1 MSSDRT
7 KSWGATRPPG
17 ERLEGPP
24 SMGRAE
30 RTEFPAKATHA
41 QTRAHNAALVLRAL
55 YDLGPISR
63 ADIARLTGLTR
74 TSVGEL
80 VSDLE
85 RDGLATDV
93 GRGPSTGGKQPTLVA
108 LNANA
113 RTIITLDLGE
123 RTFTAALANLR
134 GELAARTSRDLESR
148 DGDRP
153 SSSSTSSSTRC
164 APPRRPRSSAS
175 ASERRASSTRP
186 ARSAGRSAST
196 GRTCRWRE
204 ILQERHDL
212 PTVVA
217 NDSRAAAFATYLF
230 KGDARP
236 ANLAV
241 IKVGRGI
248 GAGLILKDQ
257 LFGGDDEAAGEIGHV
272 VVDRDGDACHCGRFG
287 CLETVASAPA
297 IIRRPA
303 LRPSRTSRPGA
314 DGDDGAL
321 GCRPRAGR
329 ALGGA
334 IAHLVGALDIR
345 HISLV
350 GTVTTLGDPWL
361 DAVRDEATPAAW
373 PRPARRRHRER
384 RHRRGRHAPRRLRAA
399 PHARARADGA
409 SMIESVTGHEAS
421 RQHAWT
427 RRRYRYRRHEDRN
440 PHRRRRRR
448 RPRSCHPRLL
458 RG

>member
-1 MSSDRT
+1 M
-7 KSWGATRPPG
+7 A
-17 ERLEGPP
+17 
-24 SMGRAE
+24 

-148 DGDRP
+148 DGDMALDIVHELVDEVRAAA
-153 SSSSTSSSTRC
+153 TSPILGIGVGT
-164 APPRRPRSSAS
+164 PGVVDQ
-175 ASERRASSTRP
+175 
-186 ARSAGRSAST
+186 AGT
-196 GRTCRWRE
+196 IRWAVSLDWQDLPLAE
-204 ILQERHDL
+204 ILEERHGL

-230 KGDARP
+230 KGDTRP

-257 LFGGDDEAAGEIGHV
+257 LFGGDGEAAGEIGHV
-272 VVDRDGDACHCGRFG
+272 VVDPDGDACHCGRFG

-297 IIRRPA
+297 IIRRSGARA
-303 LRPSRTSRPGA
+303 LEDLATRAADRRRSGTRLGPSRRTGARWRDRLSRR
-314 DGDDGAL
+314 
-321 GCRPRAGR
+321 CPR
-329 ALGGA
+329 
-334 IAHLVGALDIR
+334 HPPHSV
-345 HISLV
+345 V
-350 GTVTTLGDPWL
+350 GTVTTLGEPWL
-361 DAVRDEATPAAW
+361 DAVRDEAT
-373 PRPARRRHRER
+373 ARSLTTTGQETTIEDGGTGEDVTLLGACALLLTRELGLTVHR
-384 RHRRGRHAPRRLRAA
+384 
-399 PHARARADGA
+399 
-409 SMIESVTGHEAS
+409 
-421 RQHAWT
+421 
-427 RRRYRYRRHEDRN
+427 
-440 PHRRRRRR
+440 
-448 RPRSCHPRLL
+448 
-458 RG
+458 

>member
-1 MSSDRT
+1 V
-7 KSWGATRPPG
+7 A
-17 ERLEGPP
+17 
-24 SMGRAE
+24 

-148 DGDRP
+148 DGDM
-153 SSSSTSSSTRC
+153 
-164 APPRRPRSSAS
+164 ALDIVH
-175 ASERRASSTRP
+175 ELIDEVRAAATTP
-186 ARSAGRSAST
+186 ILGIGVGTPGVVDQAGT
-196 GRTCRWRE
+196 IRWAVSLDWQDLPLAE
-204 ILQERHDL
+204 ILEERHGL

-230 KGDARP
+230 KGDTRP

-257 LFGGDDEAAGEIGHV
+257 LFGGDGEAAGEIGHV
-272 VVDRDGDACHCGRFG
+272 VVDPDGDACHCGRFG
-287 CLETVASAPA
+287 CLETVASGPA
-297 IIRRPA
+297 IIRR
-303 LRPSRTSRPGA
+303 SGA
-314 DGDDGAL
+314 RSLEDLATRAAAGDDQAL
-321 GCRPRAGR
+321 GSVRRAGR

-334 IAHLVGALDIR
+334 IAYLVGALDIR
-345 HISLV
+345 HISVV
-350 GTVTTLGDPWL
+350 GTVTTLGEPWL
-361 DAVRDEATPAAW
+361 DAVRDEAT
-373 PRPARRRHRER
+373 ARSLTTTGQETTIEDGGTGEDVTLLGACALLLTRELGLTVHR
-384 RHRRGRHAPRRLRAA
+384 
-399 PHARARADGA
+399 
-409 SMIESVTGHEAS
+409 
-421 RQHAWT
+421 
-427 RRRYRYRRHEDRN
+427 
-440 PHRRRRRR
+440 
-448 RPRSCHPRLL
+448 
-458 RG
+458 

>member
-1 MSSDRT
+1 V
-7 KSWGATRPPG
+7 A
-17 ERLEGPP
+17 
-24 SMGRAE
+24 

-85 RDGLATDV
+85 KDGLATDV

-134 GELAARTSRDLESR
+134 GELAARISRDVEGR
-148 DGDRP
+148 DGDE
-153 SSSSTSSSTRC
+153 
-164 APPRRPRSSAS
+164 AVDIVH
-175 ASERRASSTRP
+175 ELIDEVRRAATSPILGIGVGTPGVVDQSGTIRWAVSLDWQDLP
-186 ARSAGRSAST
+186 LAR
-196 GRTCRWRE
+196 
-204 ILQERHDL
+204 ILEERHGL

-230 KGDARP
+230 SGETRP

-257 LFGGDDEAAGEIGHV
+257 LFGGDGEAAGEIGHV
-272 VVDRDGDACHCGRFG
+272 VIDPDGDACHCGRYG

-297 IIRRPA
+297 ITRH
-303 LRPSRTSRPGA
+303 TGA
-314 DGDDGAL
+314 RSLQDLAQRADQDDADAL
-321 GCRPRAGR
+321 GAVRGAGR
-329 ALGGA
+329 ARGGA
-334 IAHLVGALDIR
+334 IAHLVAALDVR
-345 HISLV
+345 HITVV
-350 GTVTTLGDPWL
+350 GTVTALGDPWL
-361 DAVRDEATPAAW
+361 AAVRDEATSRSLATTGQ
-373 PRPARRRHRER
+373 ETT
-384 RHRRGRHAPRRLRAA
+384 
-399 PHARARADGA
+399 
-409 SMIESVTGHEAS
+409 IESGGTGEDVTLLGAC
-421 RQHAWT
+421 ALLLT
-427 RRRYRYRRHEDRN
+427 RELGLTV
-440 PHRRRRRR
+440 HR
-448 RPRSCHPRLL
+448 
-458 RG
+458 

>member
-1 MSSDRT
+1 M
-7 KSWGATRPPG
+7 A
-17 ERLEGPP
+17 
-24 SMGRAE
+24 

-85 RDGLATDV
+85 KDGLAIDV

-134 GELAARTSRDLESR
+134 GELAARTSRDLEGR
-148 DGDRP
+148 DGEQALQLVHELIDEVRAAA
-153 SSSSTSSSTRC
+153 TSPILGIGVGTPGIVDGSGTI
-164 APPRRPRSSAS
+164 
-175 ASERRASSTRP
+175 
-186 ARSAGRSAST
+186 
-196 GRTCRWRE
+196 RWAVSLDWQDLPLAD
-204 ILQERHDL
+204 ILGERHGL

-230 KGDARP
+230 KGDVRP

-257 LFGGDDEAAGEIGHV
+257 LFGGDNEAAGEIGHV
-272 VVDRDGDACHCGRFG
+272 VVDRDGDPCHCGRYG
-287 CLETVASAPA
+287 CLETIASAPA
-297 IIRRPA
+297 IIRHSGAPSLEA
-303 LRPSRTSRPGA
+303 LAEHA
-314 DGDDGAL
+314 DQGDDDAL
-321 GCRPRAGR
+321 GEVRTAGR

-334 IAHLVGALDIR
+334 IAHLVAALDVR
-345 HISLV
+345 HVTLV

-361 DAVRDEATPAAW
+361 DAVRDEATSRSLAATGQETVIENGGTGEDVTLLGACALLLT
-373 PRPARRRHRER
+373 RELGLTVHR
-384 RHRRGRHAPRRLRAA
+384 
-399 PHARARADGA
+399 
-409 SMIESVTGHEAS
+409 
-421 RQHAWT
+421 
-427 RRRYRYRRHEDRN
+427 
-440 PHRRRRRR
+440 
-448 RPRSCHPRLL
+448 
-458 RG
+458 

>member
-1 MSSDRT
+1 V
-7 KSWGATRPPG
+7 A
-17 ERLEGPP
+17 
-24 SMGRAE
+24 

-85 RDGLATDV
+85 RDGLAIDV

-108 LNANA
+108 LNANS

-134 GELAARTSRDLESR
+134 GELAARTSRDLEGR
-148 DGDRP
+148 DGDQ
-153 SSSSTSSSTRC
+153 
-164 APPRRPRSSAS
+164 AI
-175 ASERRASSTRP
+175 ELVHELIDEVRRAATTP
-186 ARSAGRSAST
+186 ILGIGVGTPGVVDQAGTIRWAVSLDWQDLPLASLL
-196 GRTCRWRE
+196 E
-204 ILQERHDL
+204 ERHEL
-212 PTVVA
+212 PVVVA

-230 KGDARP
+230 KGDTRP

-257 LFGGDDEAAGEIGHV
+257 LFGGDSEAAGEIGHV
-272 VVDRDGDACHCGRFG
+272 VVDRDGDACHCGRYG

-297 IIRRPA
+297 IIRH
-303 LRPSRTSRPGA
+303 SGA
-314 DGDDGAL
+314 RSLEDLAEAAAAGDDEAL
-321 GCRPRAGR
+321 AAVRKSGR

-334 IAHLVGALDIR
+334 IAHLVATLDVR
-345 HISLV
+345 HITLV

-361 DAVRDEATPAAW
+361 DAVRDEATSRSLTATGQETTIEDGGTGEDVTLLGACALLLT
-373 PRPARRRHRER
+373 RELGLTVHR
-384 RHRRGRHAPRRLRAA
+384 
-399 PHARARADGA
+399 
-409 SMIESVTGHEAS
+409 
-421 RQHAWT
+421 
-427 RRRYRYRRHEDRN
+427 
-440 PHRRRRRR
+440 
-448 RPRSCHPRLL
+448 
-458 RG
+458 

>member
-1 MSSDRT
+1 MAGT
-7 KSWGATRPPG
+7 ELPAKAT
-17 ERLEGPP
+17 L
-24 SMGRAE
+24 SKA
-30 RTEFPAKATHA
+30 TLSKATHA

-85 RDGLATDV
+85 KDGLAIDV

-134 GELAARTSRDLESR
+134 GELASRTSRDLEGR
-148 DGDRP
+148 DGDQ
-153 SSSSTSSSTRC
+153 
-164 APPRRPRSSAS
+164 AV
-175 ASERRASSTRP
+175 EVVHDLIDEVRRAATTPILGIGVGTPGIVDQSGTIRWAVSLDWQDLP
-186 ARSAGRSAST
+186 LAR
-196 GRTCRWRE
+196 
-204 ILQERHDL
+204 ILEERHGL

-248 GAGLILKDQ
+248 GAGLILRDQ
-257 LFGGDDEAAGEIGHV
+257 LFGGDGEAAGEIGHV
-272 VVDRDGDACHCGRFG
+272 VIDPDGDACHCGRYG

-297 IIRRPA
+297 IIRHTGATSLEA
-303 LRPSRTSRPGA
+303 LAEAAAG
-314 DGDDGAL
+314 GDVDAL
-321 GCRPRAGR
+321 GSVRTAGR

-334 IAHLVGALDIR
+334 IAHLVAALDVR
-345 HISLV
+345 HVTLV
-350 GTVTTLGDPWL
+350 GTVTTLGDVWL
-361 DAVRDEATPAAW
+361 DAVRDETT
-373 PRPARRRHRER
+373 ARSLAPTGQSTTIENGGTGEDVTLLGACALLLTRELGLTVHR
-384 RHRRGRHAPRRLRAA
+384 
-399 PHARARADGA
+399 
-409 SMIESVTGHEAS
+409 
-421 RQHAWT
+421 
-427 RRRYRYRRHEDRN
+427 
-440 PHRRRRRR
+440 
-448 RPRSCHPRLL
+448 
-458 RG
+458 